1 MKHKTNISDTS
12 IDSAGI
18 PTDYRQAVAELIWN
32 GFDAKATEVHI
43 RFETNAIDSIS
54 QLVISDNGEGIDYES
69 LQDTF
74 GAFLDSRKRQVRQRS
89 SYTRGRKGKGRFA
102 FSAFAHSAQWHTVYK
117 REGKYL
123 GYDIFIKSNNKDE
136 YEEDNRHL
144 SRKRATGT
152 DLVLTELYGVSAY
165 SFSGAEFLDFLAKE
179 FGWFLLLNRKHRF
192 SIRINGIPLSYD
204 YLIADSDS
212 RDFRVQYRE
221 QEAGFTLHYVRWKE
235 NIGDKYYYYFLN
247 EDRKECAKQ
256 LSSHNNNAVAFHH
269 SLFIESPY
277 FDNFQLHEGDQN
289 TTLFGKNQHDPLFK
303 KLMKE
308 LSAYLETRHKN
319 FIRETS
325 AASLLSRFEQEGL
338 FPSVDGRRQ
347 AAEQPALAGLVKE
360 LYCLQPRIFKGLKPE
375 QARMMLGMMD
385 VLLRSGM
392 APRIAE
398 LVSGILP
405 LEPEEQQALQELLQ
419 GSNTGTGVRTPML
432 DIDR

>member
-1 MKHKTNISDTS
+1 MKHKTSISDTS

-18 PTDYRQAVAELIWN
+18 PADYRQAVAELIWN

-54 QLVISDNGEGIDYES
+54 QLVISDNGEGIDFES

-102 FSAFAHSAQWHTVYK
+102 FSAFAHSARWHTVYK

-152 DLVLTELYGVSAY
+152 DLILTELYGVSAY
-165 SFSGAEFLDFLAKE
+165 SFSGEAFLDFLAKE
-179 FGWFLLLNRKHRF
+179 FGWFLLLNRQHQYAIK
-192 SIRINGIPLSYD
+192 INGEPLLYD

-212 RDFRVQYRE
+212 RSFPIQYRD
-221 QEAGFTLHYVRWKE
+221 QEANFTLNYIRWKE

-247 EDRKECAKQ
+247 EERKECAKL
-256 LSSHNNNAVAFHH
+256 LSSHNNNAVGFHH
-269 SLFIESPY
+269 SLFIESAY
-277 FDNFQLHEGDQN
+277 FDNFQLHEGDQS
-289 TTLFGKNQHDPLFK
+289 TTLFGRNQHDPLFK

-308 LSAYLETRHKN
+308 LATYLDTRHKS

-325 AASLLSRFEQEGL
+325 AGSLLTRFETEGL
-338 FPSVDGRRQ
+338 FPVTGADSKANPVL
-347 AAEQPALAGLVKE
+347 AALVKE

-375 QARMMLGMMD
+375 QARMMLGMLD
-385 VLLRSGM
+385 VLLRTGM
-392 APRIAE
+392 EAHITA
-398 LVSGILP
+398 LVSGMLS
-405 LEPEEQQALQELLQ
+405 LEPEEQQALQEVLQ
-419 GSNTGTGVRTPML
+419 GGKTGDTGPKPML
-432 DIDR
+432 DPGR